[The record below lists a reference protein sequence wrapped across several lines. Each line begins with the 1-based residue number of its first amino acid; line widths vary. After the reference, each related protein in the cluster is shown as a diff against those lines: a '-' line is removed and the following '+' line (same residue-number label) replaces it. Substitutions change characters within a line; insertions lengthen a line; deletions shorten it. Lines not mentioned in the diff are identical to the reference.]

1 MKLFKRL
8 AKAIGKTAKRV
19 GKNAPGLLIESLNL
33 GSGGTVGLVAKA
45 LGLGGVKDIPTLE
58 KHIFDDPEKSL
69 EALIEMERTKR
80 NELEAI
86 IEDRKNARELAQT
99 YASSHDWTL
108 RHFLPFLSTVILLL
122 FAWMFFEIRDPLQNG
137 QQRSEAVLMLIGAMI
152 QAVAQMI
159 SFWFGQ
165 ADKDRNHRMEREK
178 NES

>member
-33 GSGGTVGLVAKA
+33 GSGGTVGLVASA
-45 LGLGGVKDIPTLE
+45 LGLGGVKDIPTIE

-80 NELEAI
+80 SELEAI

-108 RHFLPFLSTVILLL
+108 RHFLPFLSTTILLL
-122 FAWMFFEIRDPLQNG
+122 LAWMFFEIKTPVPNG
-137 QQRSEAVLMLIGAMI
+137 HQRSEAVLMLIGAMV
-152 QAVAQMI
+152 QATAQLI
-159 SFWFGQ
+159 NFWFGESS
-165 ADKDRNHRMEREK
+165 KDRDHRIQREK